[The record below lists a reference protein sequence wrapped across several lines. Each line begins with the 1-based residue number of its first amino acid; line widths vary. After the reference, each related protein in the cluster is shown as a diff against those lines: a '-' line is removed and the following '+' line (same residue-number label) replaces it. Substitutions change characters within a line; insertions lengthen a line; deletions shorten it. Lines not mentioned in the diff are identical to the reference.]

1 MLKLI
6 TPNWPAP
13 SKVKAYTTTRQGG
26 HSQAPYDSL
35 NLGDHV
41 DDDPKAV
48 AANRATLRELLPSEP
63 VWLKQVHSTKIVT
76 ANSSNCTADAVMTT
90 ELDKVCVILTAD
102 CLPVLF
108 CDTAG
113 TTVAAV
119 HAGWRGLA
127 GGILEATLQRLNQT
141 PEKLLVWLGPAIG
154 PQAFEVREEVREV
167 FCDYLP
173 QANKAFKAN
182 GEKQGHWLADLY
194 LLARQRL
201 AHQGATQV
209 FGGEFCTYTDAERF
223 YSYRRNKITGRMAS
237 LIWLKG
243 GNQTTTVPT

>member
-26 HSQAPYDSL
+26 HSQPPYDSL

-48 AANRATLRELLPSEP
+48 AANRATLRQLLPAEP

-76 ANSSNCTADAVMTT
+76 ANTSCTADASMTT
-90 ELDKVCVILTAD
+90 ELNKVCVVLTAD

-108 CDTAG
+108 CDRAG

-127 GGILEATLQRLNQT
+127 GGILEVTLQNLKKA
-141 PEKLLVWLGPAIG
+141 PEDILVWLGPAIG
-154 PQAFEVREEVREV
+154 PQAFEVGGEVRDA
-167 FCDYLP
+167 FTNYLP
-173 QANKAFKAN
+173 QATKAFKAN
-182 GEKQGHWLADLY
+182 GEGHWLADLY

-201 AHQGATQV
+201 AHHGVTQV

-223 YSYRRNKITGRMAS
+223 YSYRRDKITGRMAS
-237 LIWLKG
+237 LIWLNGKE
-243 GNQTTTVPT
+243 